1 MLNSKNSPI
10 EIHPGLVLK
19 GQLSMVRDVVLTGRF
34 EGDLQTRG
42 RLTVASGGVAIGTI
56 EAGALHL
63 EPGNEVQA
71 KVKVGRPE
79 QPKILDAV
87 KKIGGGKWSARFRKL
102 KEFAFGS
109 R

>member
-1 MLNSKNSPI
+1 MPDSKNSAI
-10 EIHPGLVLK
+10 EIHSGLMLK
-19 GQLSMVRDVVLTGRF
+19 GRLSMVRDVVLTGRF

-42 RLTVASGGVAIGTI
+42 RLTVAAGGIAIGTI
-56 EAGALHL
+56 EAGALQL

-71 KVKVGRPE
+71 KVKIGRPE

-87 KKIGGGKWSARFRKL
+87 KKIGGGKWSARLRKL